1 MKKLLFIINPY
12 AGKGAIKH
20 TLLKI
25 LDIFTKNEYQVT
37 VHPTQKRKDA
47 EYIAR
52 KYATDYDL
60 MVCSGGDGTL
70 DEVVTGV
77 LRSGYSIPIG
87 YIPAGSTND
96 YAKSLGMPSN
106 NIKAAEL
113 VMTGV
118 PSPCDIGMFNKDYFI
133 YIAAFGAFTEVSY
146 NTPQQTKNLVGHLAY
161 VLEGAKSLV
170 SIKSYCVTIE
180 YDECQKE
187 GDYIFGMISNSISV
201 GGFKSVFGNDVE
213 FDDGLFEGLF
223 IKQPKN
229 PLELQAIIGALLLSD
244 VNQEYMLYFKAS
256 KVKVVSQ
263 NAIPWTL
270 DGEYGGEH
278 SQVVIENQK
287 HGVEIIRELKTPL
300 IKKLSR

>member
-12 AGKGAIKH
+12 AGKGGIKH

-25 LDIFTKNEYQVT
+25 LDIFTKYGYQIT
-37 VHPTQKRKDA
+37 VYPTQKRKDA
-47 EYIAR
+47 EHIAK
-52 KYATDYDL
+52 KYGKDYDL
-60 MVCSGGDGTL
+60 LVCSGGDGTL
-70 DEVVTGV
+70 DEVVTGI
-77 LRSGYSIPIG
+77 LRGGYSIPIG

-96 YAKSLGMPSN
+96 YAKSLGMSSN

-113 VMTGV
+113 VMTGM
-118 PSPCDIGMFNKDYFI
+118 PLPCDVGMFNSDYFV

-170 SIKSYCVTIE
+170 SIKSYHVIIK
-180 YDECQKE
+180 YDDCIKE

-244 VNQEYMLYFKAS
+244 VNQDYMLYFKAS
-256 KVKVVSQ
+256 KIKITSQ
-263 NAIPWTL
+263 TVIPWTL

-278 SQVVIENQK
+278 TEVMIENQK
-287 HGVEIIRELKTPL
+287 HGIQIIRQLKTPA
-300 IKKLSR
+300 IKKKS